1 MAQRDAGSGGSIRQ
15 TQAVA
20 WYVISSDGHIAE
32 TAGGQVAGPGDWE
45 MLADVAE
52 VKQGIAANVA
62 VTDI

>member
-1 MAQRDAGSGGSIRQ
+1 MAQMDAGSGRSSKQ

-20 WYVISSDGHIAE
+20 WYIIGSDGHIAE

-62 VTDI
+62 VADT